1 MVRDARHSK
10 RTLRRGLYLSVVVF
24 ASLAMGAARPPPPI
38 EHGRQLF
45 TGEQV
50 LVARMV
56 GHSPMLPPEA
66 VRCSNCHQHATLPS
80 SVAPQGDEDTRA
92 FGPKLEP
99 NTLTQLQPRRGGP
112 PSRYDVKSFCR
123 LLREGIDPAHV
134 MIPQTMPRYSF
145 TDIECEALWIFLS
158 SP

>member
-1 MVRDARHSK
+1 MVRDV
-10 RTLRRGLYLSVVVF
+10 RRSRQRRRLGLDLSVVFLASF
-24 ASLAMGAARPPPPI
+24 ALGAARPPPPI

-45 TGEQV
+45 TGEQA

-56 GHSPMLPPEA
+56 GHSQTLPPEA
-66 VRCSNCHQHATLPS
+66 VRCSNCHQHPTLLS
-80 SVAPQGDEDTRA
+80 STAPLADDNTRA

-99 NTLTQLQPRRGGP
+99 RSLTQLLPRRGGP
-112 PSRYDVKSFCR
+112 PSRYDAKSLCR

-145 TDIECEALWIFLS
+145 TDIECEALWTFLTA
-158 SP
+158 P